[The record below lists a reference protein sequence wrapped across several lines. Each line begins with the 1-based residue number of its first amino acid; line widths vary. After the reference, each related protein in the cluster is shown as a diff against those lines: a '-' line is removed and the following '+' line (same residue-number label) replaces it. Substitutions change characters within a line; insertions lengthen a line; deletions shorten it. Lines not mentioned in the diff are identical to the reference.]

1 MKPSTRIEEI
11 EEELKKQYAPLG
23 NSGEYTTAQVIR
35 INSRAIIQYLDE
47 QSESQETKSSEEN
60 IVGDYYF
67 TVKKAEDGCGYV
79 VTGGLKLPDLSNGG
93 KIITQ
98 GKDANDVF
106 SMVADAYLTALDIPA
121 KPQDESKE
129 KKLCPMCIEGGS
141 HRLPTDSI
149 MTGTWIC
156 FCPCH
161 QKETKPTINKPLWN

>member
-1 MKPSTRIEEI
+1 MKPSERIQEI
-11 EEELKKQYAPLG
+11 KEGTLSYAVFKENGSTYSLF
-23 NSGEYTTAQVIR
+23 TAQ
-35 INSRAIIQYLDE
+35 INAIIEYLDE

-129 KKLCPMCIEGGS
+129 CCEKCVCPGVGYKYETGVV
-141 HRLPTDSI
+141 HRCGNLKVERSRWD
-149 MTGTWIC
+149 
-156 FCPCH
+156 
-161 QKETKPTINKPLWN
+161 